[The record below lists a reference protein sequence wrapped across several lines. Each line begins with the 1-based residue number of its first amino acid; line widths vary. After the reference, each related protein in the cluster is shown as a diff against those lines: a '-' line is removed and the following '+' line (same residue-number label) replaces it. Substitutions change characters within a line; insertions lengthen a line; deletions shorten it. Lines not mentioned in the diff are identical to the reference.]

1 MSTRKRWLQYLV
13 LAAFLLVVGYTV
25 GNSLFNPDKE
35 ATSSALIGEPA
46 PDFSLYSL
54 DGQVMSV
61 AEHIG
66 KPVMINFWASWCE
79 PCRSEMPLLDQ
90 KAQQYAAQG
99 LTVLAV
105 NLGESEKTVEGFRD
119 EYGLSFPILLD
130 KDDTVSAQYAIEP
143 IPSTF
148 FIDRTGRVQNV
159 YIGELDEESAEE
171 NIQKILPLTNSS
183 PIGESR

>member
-1 MSTRKRWLQYLV
+1 MNNRKRWLQLLV
-13 LAAFLLVVGYTV
+13 LAAFILVVGYTV
-25 GNSLFNPDKE
+25 GNSLFSPDKDV
-35 ATSSALIGEPA
+35 TSSALVGQPA

-54 DGQVMSV
+54 DGQVVSV
-61 AEHIG
+61 ADYIG

-79 PCRSEMPLLDQ
+79 PCRNEMPLLDK

-119 EYGLSFPILLD
+119 EYDLSFPILLD
-130 KDDTVSAQYAIEP
+130 NDDKVSAQYAIEP

-148 FIDRTGRVQNV
+148 FIDRNGFVKNV
-159 YIGELDEESAEE
+159 YIGELDEQSAEE
-171 NIQKILPLTNSS
+171 NIQSILSLAK
-183 PIGESR
+183 